1 MSSIA
6 VRKSGGASI
15 VSIPKAVLKT
25 LGITVGSKLN
35 LSIEDNKIVLSP
47 VKEELTLEALLE
59 GSPTER
65 LVMTDEDKEWVDML
79 PVGKEV

>member
-1 MSSIA
+1 M
-6 VRKSGGASI
+6 
-15 VSIPKAVLKT
+15 
-25 LGITVGSKLN
+25 
-35 LSIEDNKIVLSP
+35 SP